1 MTGAQGLIYDGDV
14 EIRDTPLQRSFAHP
28 RRHEVPT
35 KSVVRLYG
43 SCTTPVYLKYDG
55 HMDHELAVR
64 CRHCPSCIRARRYQ
78 WSLRAQWEIINH
90 PATWFFTG
98 TFRDQGHDYEPAK
111 REVQRFLKRLRAR
124 AADRDRG
131 SVRYLMLPELHR
143 SGAIH
148 YHGLLHH
155 GGDITYRMVRDSW
168 TAGYS
173 YPSAVRSPEKT
184 AKYVTKYCTKDL
196 LGGGVDSTGRSRRP
210 RIMASRAPT
219 YGDPVIL
226 RDADLVQ
233 AVQATHAKD
242 LTEIWETN
250 LRQAIREL
258 EKSKAPRSVERQ
270 LMELQAAQ
278 GLTE

>member
-1 MTGAQGLIYDGDV
+1 MGNEPETG
-14 EIRDTPLQRSFAHP
+14 
-28 RRHEVPT
+28 
-35 KSVVRLYG
+35 
-43 SCTTPVYLKYDG
+43 
-55 HMDHELAVR
+55 
-64 CRHCPSCIRARRYQ
+64 
-78 WSLRAQWEIINH
+78 
-90 PATWFFTG
+90 
-98 TFRDQGHDYEPAK
+98 DQGAG
-111 REVQRFLKRLRAR
+111 EVEGPEVGGETADG
-124 AADRDRG
+124 AAGGAGPERVESEATDDQEDNDDGRDDPTPT
-131 SVRYLMLPELHR
+131 VRYLMLPELHR

-250 LRQAIREL
+250 LRQS
-258 EKSKAPRSVERQ
+258 EKC
-270 LMELQAAQ
+270 
-278 GLTE
+278 